1 VDIPTQLDVEG
12 YAKNWVNDGDGNQR
26 FVYTA
31 DNDIEVMNLIG
42 LENDSE

>member
-1 VDIPTQLDVEG
+1 VKAWASGGVGRE
-12 YAKNWVNDGDGNQR
+12 R

-31 DNDIEVMNLIG
+31 DNNIEVMNLIG